1 MTFQCKNVSD
11 FLNDTYCIFSILYIK
26 AVSKLKSKYVCQ
38 NCGFSSLRWSGK
50 CPECGN
56 WSTMSEEIIS
66 IDKRKSPS
74 GSVKLNNGTYN
85 LITDVSA
92 EPEQR
97 TKTQI
102 DELDRVLGGGI
113 VKGSVI
119 LIGGDPGIGKSTL
132 MLQIADKVRDRKIL
146 YVSGEE
152 SAVQIKMRADRLKFH
167 LNNFYI
173 LSETNLDIIQAVIEK
188 EQPDIVVI
196 DSIQTVSRP
205 DLESAPGTVTQ
216 LRESTSLLMHISK
229 KFGVSVFIVGHI
241 TKEGVI
247 AGPKVLE
254 HMVDVVLQFEGERTH
269 SYRILRGIKNRFGST
284 NEIGIFEMSDGGLK
298 EVKNPSEVFLSQ
310 RNYGASGCVI
320 SASIEG
326 TRPLLIEVQALAS
339 ATSFG
344 IPQRTS
350 MGYDYKKL
358 SIIIA
363 VLEKKLGLFL
373 NKYDIF
379 LNIAGGVKIDE
390 PAIDLAVAM
399 SIYSSF
405 RDIPADSDTVA
416 LGEIGLSG
424 EVRTISYIDKR
435 ISEASKL
442 GFKKIILPKGN
453 LKNINRKNSGIEIIG
468 VERIK
473 DAVDALF

>member
-1 MTFQCKNVSD
+1 
-11 FLNDTYCIFSILYIK
+11 
-26 AVSKLKSKYVCQ
+26 
-38 NCGFSSLRWSGK
+38 
-50 CPECGN
+50 
-56 WSTMSEEIIS
+56 MSEEIIS
-66 IDKRKSPS
+66 VDKRKSPS
-74 GSVKLNNGTYN
+74 GNIKLSNGAYN
-85 LITDVSA
+85 LITDISA

-97 TKTQI
+97 TKTHI
-102 DELDRVLGGGI
+102 NELDRVLGGGI

-132 MLQIADKVRDRKIL
+132 MLQIAEKVRDRKIL

-152 SAVQIKMRADRLKFH
+152 SAGQIKMRADRLKFH

-241 TKEGVI
+241 TKEGII

-298 EVKNPSEVFLSQ
+298 EVTNPSEVFLSQ

-326 TRPLLIEVQALAS
+326 TRPLLIEVQALAAS
-339 ATSFG
+339 TSFG

-358 SIIIA
+358 NIIIA

-405 RDIPADSDTVA
+405 RDIPVDSDTVV

-453 LKNINRKNSGIEIIG
+453 LKNINQKNSGIEIKSA
-468 VERIK
+468 ERIK